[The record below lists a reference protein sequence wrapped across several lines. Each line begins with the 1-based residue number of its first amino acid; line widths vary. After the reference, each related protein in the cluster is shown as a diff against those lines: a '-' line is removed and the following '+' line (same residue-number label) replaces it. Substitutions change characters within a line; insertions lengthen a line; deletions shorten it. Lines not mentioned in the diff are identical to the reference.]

1 MNEQDNASS
10 QDMPP
15 IHMVMANP
23 DEWIA
28 PIDYLREAVIHYLH
42 TYGDSPSR
50 TLTHMRRELKV
61 ILAAYNE

>member
-1 MNEQDNASS
+1 MNEQDNPSR
-10 QDMPP
+10 QNMPP
-15 IHMVMANP
+15 MHLVMADP
-23 DEWIA
+23 DQWIT
-28 PIDYLREAVIHYLH
+28 PIDYLREAVIRYLH

>member
-1 MNEQDNASS
+1 
-10 QDMPP
+10 MPP
-15 IHMVMANP
+15 LHEVMANP

-28 PIDYLREAVIHYLH
+28 PIEYLREAVISYLH

>member
-15 IHMVMANP
+15 MHVLLANA

-28 PIDYLREAVIHYLH
+28 PIEYLREAVIRYLH
-42 TYGDSPSR
+42 TYGDSPNR

-61 ILAAYNE
+61 ILAAYDE